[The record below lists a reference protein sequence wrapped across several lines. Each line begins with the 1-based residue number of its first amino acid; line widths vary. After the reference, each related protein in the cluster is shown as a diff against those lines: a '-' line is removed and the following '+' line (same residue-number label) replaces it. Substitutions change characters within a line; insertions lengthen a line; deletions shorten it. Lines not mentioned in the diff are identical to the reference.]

1 MIETFLTLV
10 LGALS
15 IGSCSPD
22 VRTGEL
28 GDMKVDKIGFVCTWR
43 F

>member
-1 MIETFLTLV
+1 MLGSIIAMILSAV
-10 LGALS
+10 SLG
-15 IGSCSPD
+15 GCSPD

-28 GDMKVDKIGFVCTWR
+28 GDMKVDKVGFVCTWR